1 MKTWRM
7 LVVTALAWLAA
18 LPAQALVED
27 TAYAAT
33 RSVRL
38 DGREVATQ
46 VNHTRL
52 RERISANGS
61 GVDGTVILRSD
72 RNIAWQLMP
81 QMGIYAEADVSRMDT
96 PANIRIVSSEPLGEE
111 TVAGQS
117 AMKYRA
123 VFQTRNGG
131 QHQGYF
137 WQNKAGV
144 HVKQQFPVTDR
155 NGRTRQ
161 VELELR
167 DLKVGA
173 QDPALFEVP
182 DAGLWEFRGRA
193 EVHTYTAAMC
203 WAACDRLAKIASRLG
218 LEDRVA
224 HWRERADRIHATTLA
239 RAWRADANHFSA
251 SFQSDYLDASLL
263 LLADIGFV
271 PSDDPRYVATVEAIG
286 RELRHGDGVFRYV
299 APDDFGAPETSF
311 TICTFWYI
319 DALAAIGRRDEAR
332 ALFERVLARRNRL
345 GLLSEDMAFEDGEGW
360 GNFPQTYSHVGLINA
375 AMRLSRSWQEAS

>member
-1 MKTWRM
+1 MKPWRM
-7 LVVTALAWLAA
+7 LFVTVLAWLAA

-33 RSVRL
+33 RIVRL
-38 DGREVATQ
+38 DGREFATQ

-52 RERISANGS
+52 RERISANVS
-61 GVDGTVILRSD
+61 GVDVTVILRSD

-81 QMGIYAEADVSRMDT
+81 QMGIYAEADVSGMDT

-131 QHQGYF
+131 QHQGFF

-182 DAGLWEFRGRA
+182 GDYRRFDVDTGA
-193 EVHTYTAAMC
+193 V
-203 WAACDRLAKIASRLG
+203 LG
-218 LEDRVA
+218 EL
-224 HWRERADRIHATTLA
+224 
-239 RAWRADANHFSA
+239 F
-251 SFQSDYLDASLL
+251 
-263 LLADIGFV
+263 GF
-271 PSDDPRYVATVEAIG
+271 
-286 RELRHGDGVFRYV
+286 
-299 APDDFGAPETSF
+299 
-311 TICTFWYI
+311 
-319 DALAAIGRRDEAR
+319 
-332 ALFERVLARRNRL
+332 
-345 GLLSEDMAFEDGEGW
+345 
-360 GNFPQTYSHVGLINA
+360 
-375 AMRLSRSWQEAS
+375 